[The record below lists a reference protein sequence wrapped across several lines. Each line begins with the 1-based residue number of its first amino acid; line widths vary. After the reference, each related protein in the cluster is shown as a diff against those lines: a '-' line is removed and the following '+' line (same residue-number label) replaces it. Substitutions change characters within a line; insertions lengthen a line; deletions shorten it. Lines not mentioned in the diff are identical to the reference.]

1 MVLLP
6 SFDFGTLEGKVLG
19 PTELPAIGASVTAQ
33 EELGVINSVVKEGGY
48 TTNSFLTVDGS
59 FSIKIP
65 SGVYQI
71 PDGTNQI
78 IENYAVWPSSES
90 SFNFENT

>member
-33 EELGVINSVVKEGGY
+33 KELGIINSVVKEGGY

-78 IENYAVWPSSES
+78 IENYAVWPSSS
-90 SFNFENT
+90 SSYVFKE

>member
-1 MVLLP
+1 MN
-6 SFDFGTLEGKVLG
+6 FHRKYG
-19 PTELPAIGASVTAQ
+19 IGASVTAQ
-33 EELGVINSVVKEGGY
+33 KELGIINSVVKEGGY

>member
-1 MVLLP
+1 
-6 SFDFGTLEGKVLG
+6 
-19 PTELPAIGASVTAQ
+19 
-33 EELGVINSVVKEGGY
+33 VKEGGY
-48 TTNSFLTVDGS
+48 TANSFVTVDGF

-78 IENYAVWPSSES
+78 IENYAIWRGSES
-90 SFNFENT
+90 SFDFKST

>member
-1 MVLLP
+1 MVRLP
-6 SFDFGTLEGKVLG
+6 SFNFGPLEGKVLG

-48 TTNSFLTVDGS
+48 TANSFVTVDGS

-65 SGVYQI
+65 SG
-71 PDGTNQI
+71 DGTNQI
-78 IENYAVWPSSES
+78 IENYAIWRSSES
-90 SFNFENT
+90 SFDF